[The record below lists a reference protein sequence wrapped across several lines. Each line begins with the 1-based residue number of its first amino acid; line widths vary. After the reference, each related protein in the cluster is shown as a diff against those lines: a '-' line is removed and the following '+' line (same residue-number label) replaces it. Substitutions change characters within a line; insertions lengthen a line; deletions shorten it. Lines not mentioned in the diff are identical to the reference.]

1 MIGRAKKEPGCK
13 LIVGL
18 GNPGLAYRS
27 TRHNI
32 GFAAVERLAR
42 ENRFFF
48 KLNRSFKSLIASG
61 KIKNLNVC
69 LALPQTFMNLSG
81 EAVKKLTIK
90 YRIKPEDLIVI
101 HDEMDLRLGILRI
114 RRGGGTAGHNGVESI
129 IRELGTADFV
139 RVRVG
144 VGRPGTEGAAEHHHI
159 VGYVLGDFKG
169 DEAEVIKRVIGEVDK
184 AIVTL
189 IQDGLDTAMNKFNKT
204 NAPKTERVEKT
215 DVTQPL
221 KPNVPPAK

>member
-81 EAVKKLTIK
+81 EAVVSIVRKKHIPLSDILIVSDDVALPLGTIK
-90 YRIKPEDLIVI
+90 IKPRGSDGGHKGLASCIEK
-101 HDEMDLRLGILRI
+101 LGTREIPRLRI
-114 RRGGGTAGHNGVESI
+114 GIG
-129 IRELGTADFV
+129 REDKTTLTDFV
-139 RVRVG
+139 LSRFDKSEEPVLNKALLRAVEAIE
-144 VGRPGTEGAAEHHHI
+144 VWTDEGIDACMNR
-159 VGYVLGDFKG
+159 FN
-169 DEAEVIKRVIGEVDK
+169 IK
-184 AIVTL
+184 
-189 IQDGLDTAMNKFNKT
+189 
-204 NAPKTERVEKT
+204 
-215 DVTQPL
+215 
-221 KPNVPPAK
+221 AKS